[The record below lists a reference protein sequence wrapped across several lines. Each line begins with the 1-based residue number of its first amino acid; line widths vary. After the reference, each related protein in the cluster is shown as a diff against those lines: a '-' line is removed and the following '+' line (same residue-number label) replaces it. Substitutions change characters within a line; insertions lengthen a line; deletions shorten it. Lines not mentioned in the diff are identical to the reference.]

1 MAVMGWFYIIPL
13 NLLYRDRFIRVAAVM
28 CITWTYTYG
37 SAVVIGQIFDIP
49 HGDVKTYALAT
60 AVGALYFV
68 VTLPVIKKLFLPKI
82 IYILDNI
89 YNFTDRGGIY
99 LILAGMLYFAS
110 MFVLGMLFRSGENG
124 FLNAAAVVLLEMFIC
139 IFYVVIYEMV
149 KGAMLIRKMKID
161 ASRDSLTGVYN
172 RNRLFSDMEDAIRN
186 EEKFS
191 IVFMDLDSFKGVND
205 KYGHMTGDEYLR
217 HFSRINTWIF
227 KEKGK
232 VYRFGGD
239 EFAVLCKSEYT
250 DEEKMKREIDANWGD
265 GAPCPFSEVSIGCIY
280 CEPPHNSAEAILKQA
295 DSIMYQKKE
304 KKKRKALQ

>member
-1 MAVMGWFYIIPL
+1 
-13 NLLYRDRFIRVAAVM
+13 
-28 CITWTYTYG
+28 
-37 SAVVIGQIFDIP
+37 
-49 HGDVKTYALAT
+49 
-60 AVGALYFV
+60 
-68 VTLPVIKKLFLPKI
+68 
-82 IYILDNI
+82 
-89 YNFTDRGGIY
+89 
-99 LILAGMLYFAS
+99 
-110 MFVLGMLFRSGENG
+110 
-124 FLNAAAVVLLEMFIC
+124 
-139 IFYVVIYEMV
+139 MV
-149 KGAMLIRKMKID
+149 KGGMLIRKMEID

-265 GAPCPFSEVSIGCIY
+265 GAPCPFSGVSIGCIY

-304 KKKRKALQ
+304 KKKREALQ